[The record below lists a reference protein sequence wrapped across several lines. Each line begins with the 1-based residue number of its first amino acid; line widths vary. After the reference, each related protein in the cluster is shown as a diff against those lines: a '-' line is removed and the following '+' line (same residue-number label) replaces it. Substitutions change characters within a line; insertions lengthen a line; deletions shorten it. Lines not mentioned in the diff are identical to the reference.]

1 MDVEVSYYQEG
12 EPKIRKKK
20 FQLDRVDPMV
30 DRVGGVGVDDSE
42 GLKTGAKKR
51 FMGGDVKGKDVV
63 FLPKAGEHRA
73 VGKKGHMNVGSDAW
87 LPH

>member
-1 MDVEVSYYQEG
+1 VDIEVSYNQEG
-12 EPKIRKKK
+12 EPKIRKKN

-30 DRVGGVGVDDSE
+30 DPVGAVGVDDSE
-42 GLKTGAKKR
+42 GVKTGAKKR

-63 FLPKAGEHRA
+63 FLPKPGEHRA

-87 LPH
+87 IPH

>member
-1 MDVEVSYYQEG
+1 MGIEVSNYQEG
-12 EPKIRKKK
+12 ERKIRKKN
-20 FQLDRVDPMV
+20 FRLDRVDLMV

-42 GLKTGAKKR
+42 GVKTGAKKR
-51 FMGGDVKGKDVV
+51 FIGGDVKGKDVV
-63 FLPKAGEHRA
+63 FPPKPGEHRA